1 VQVGTQ
7 QMIVCGYNNKKNKA
21 SLAIYVLPEVNT
33 KALSLDDCH
42 DSEITGI
49 EVVTDPFNIFTSSRD
64 GFIRMWSLNQS
75 NSLELT
81 STGMAGNSIECLK
94 ITPSALVAGCSDGN
108 LKLFKWSQVKKQ
120 WENVHTIE
128 AHTGTVASIT
138 TVGPLIYSVG
148 GDGACSILLLSDTE
162 LSLIAKLGLN
172 GPASANGYFE
182 AGKIIP
188 VGLQDGQIQFFKKEG
203 FIQSGAFKKGNK
215 AIKKIIVTDSHNLI
229 CDIGGGVTI
238 WTILDPEKAE
248 IRKEKLIAAQ
258 QASYQGGGGYQQ
270 NQDNHSMNF
279 Q

>member
-1 VQVGTQ
+1 
-7 QMIVCGYNNKKNKA
+7 
-21 SLAIYVLPEVNT
+21 
-33 KALSLDDCH
+33 
-42 DSEITGI
+42 
-49 EVVTDPFNIFTSSRD
+49 
-64 GFIRMWSLNQS
+64 
-75 NSLELT
+75 
-81 STGMAGNSIECLK
+81 
-94 ITPSALVAGCSDGN
+94 
-108 LKLFKWSQVKKQ
+108 
-120 WENVHTIE
+120 
-128 AHTGTVASIT
+128 
-138 TVGPLIYSVG
+138 VGPLIYSVG